1 MSNFVPV
8 MKHQTKEMTERIR
21 RQLSLLTVILTL
33 CSTSILAACG
43 SSDDQTG
50 QDGKGKVAKIVSRD
64 TLRRLHEKYGL
75 SMPTDESPRANR
87 RFSKVI

>member
-1 MSNFVPV
+1 

-33 CSTSILAACG
+33 CSTTILAACG

>member
-1 MSNFVPV
+1 

-33 CSTSILAACG
+33 CSTTIQAACG